1 MLNNLR
7 DSLQPHL
14 EKIGRGFA
22 STGIS
27 PNGWSCIGLVFAFV
41 SAFIYGWNV
50 EFSLIIGGV
59 VLLVAGF
66 FDIVDGQV
74 ARVSQK
80 ITKSG
85 GFLDSVFDKIA
96 EVAIFLGILVGGFA
110 EPYLVFL
117 AITFSLLVSY
127 TRSRAESLGVKLQG
141 IGIGERAER
150 LLVIAIVGIIGFM
163 EYAVIIVIIIA
174 AITFIQRI
182 IVTAEALKEPAKI
195 APKKTIMKTKLSV
208 RKKSVRKKSST
219 RKKPSRKKSSA
230 KKKSS
235 TRKK

>member
-7 DSLQPHL
+7 NSLQPHL
-14 EKIGRGFA
+14 EKLGNSFA

-27 PNGWSCIGLVFAFV
+27 PTGWSVIGLVFAFA
-41 SAFIYGWNV
+41 SAFFYGWNM
-50 EFSLIIGGV
+50 EFSLIIGGI
-59 VLLVAGF
+59 VLLIAGF

-74 ARVSQK
+74 ARATKK
-80 ITKSG
+80 ITKTG

-96 EVAIFLGILVGGFA
+96 EVAIFFGILVGGFA

-117 AITFSLLVSY
+117 AISLSLLVSY
-127 TRSRAESLGVKLQG
+127 TRSKAESLGIKLQG

-174 AITFIQRI
+174 GITFVQRI
-182 IVTAEALKEPAKI
+182 IIAVKELNKN
-195 APKKTIMKTKLSV
+195 
-208 RKKSVRKKSST
+208 
-219 RKKPSRKKSSA
+219 
-230 KKKSS
+230 
-235 TRKK
+235 

>member
-1 MLNNLR
+1 MLLLNNLR

-14 EKIGRGFA
+14 EKIGSIFA

-27 PNGWSCIGLVFAFV
+27 PNGWSCIGLAFAFA
-41 SAFIYGWNV
+41 SAFIYGMNM
-50 EFSLIIGGV
+50 EFALIIGGV

-80 ITKSG
+80 ITKTG

-117 AITFSLLVSY
+117 AIALSLLVSY

-150 LLVIAIVGIIGFM
+150 LLVIAIIGIIGFM

-174 AITFIQRI
+174 GITFIQRI
-182 IVTAEALKEPAKI
+182 IVTAKALNQ
-195 APKKTIMKTKLSV
+195 
-208 RKKSVRKKSST
+208 
-219 RKKPSRKKSSA
+219 
-230 KKKSS
+230 
-235 TRKK
+235 

>member
-27 PNGWSCIGLVFAFV
+27 PNGWSCIGLIFAFT
-41 SAFIYGWNV
+41 SAIIYGSSI
-50 EFSLIIGGV
+50 EFSLILGGI

-80 ITKSG
+80 VTKSG
-85 GFLDSVFDKIA
+85 GFLDSIFDKIA

-127 TRSRAESLGVKLQG
+127 TRSKAESLGVNLRG

-150 LLVIAIVGIIGFM
+150 LLVVAIIGIIGFM
-163 EYAVIIVIIIA
+163 EYAIIIVIIIA
-174 AITFIQRI
+174 GITFIQRTV
-182 IVTAEALKEPAKI
+182 VTVRALRE
-195 APKKTIMKTKLSV
+195 
-208 RKKSVRKKSST
+208 
-219 RKKPSRKKSSA
+219 
-230 KKKSS
+230 
-235 TRKK
+235 